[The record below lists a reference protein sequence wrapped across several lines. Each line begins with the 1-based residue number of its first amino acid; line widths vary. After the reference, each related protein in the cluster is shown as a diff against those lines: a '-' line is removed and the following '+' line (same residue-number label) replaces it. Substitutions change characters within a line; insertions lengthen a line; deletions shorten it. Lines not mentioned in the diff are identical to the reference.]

1 MAQLDIVSGLFGG
14 LFGQSP
20 DQLRQTQQ
28 QQMDNRAMQLAQLSP
43 GRAGVFYGNVAG
55 QRIGKDISAAFGV
68 QDPAMQRRQKAQ
80 QIVQSVQQGG
90 LDPTSAEGLLALAQ
104 ALDQFPEFA
113 QEALQ
118 ARQAA
123 AAKAQQAL
131 ANRLTEAKIGAEA
144 AQAGKYEAEAAKALR
159 EPPAKED
166 RIKTPPDFAAA
177 GISLGIPSKVN
188 IADYT
193 QEETARIRQQLQKE
207 KESTAKA
214 GVAPSDKD
222 FGNATALREN
232 FLKETKD
239 IDTGLKALYNVQQ
252 LLSERSGL
260 ADAIAKRQFAKFSG
274 DRDISNKDIQAF
286 GNFGS
291 LGQRLE
297 GILSQFF
304 SGKYSEA
311 QVEEASRIASNLLK
325 NLQQNRSAIEQQ
337 YRTQAEA
344 SKIEPGRINFVVPSF
359 TAPTTPKE
367 RLPVPANIAQ
377 QKGWKT
383 GQKVKRGNK
392 TYTFDGTQLIED

>member
-1 MAQLDIVSGLFGG
+1 
-14 LFGQSP
+14 
-20 DQLRQTQQ
+20 
-28 QQMDNRAMQLAQLSP
+28 
-43 GRAGVFYGNVAG
+43 
-55 QRIGKDISAAFGV
+55 
-68 QDPAMQRRQKAQ
+68 
-80 QIVQSVQQGG
+80 
-90 LDPTSAEGLLALAQ
+90 LLALAQ

-123 AAKAQQAL
+123 AAKAQQAQQQAL
-131 ANRLTEAKIGAEA
+131 ANRLTEAKIGTEESRQIELATQTE
-144 AQAGKYEAEAAKALR
+144 KNLR
-159 EPPAKED
+159 EPAGGAQYQVLTKAEATALGLPTDKGQTYQ
-166 RIKTPPDFAAA
+166 RNLKTNQVTAIGGGGTSIEVKNIPP
-177 GISLGIPSKVN
+177 
-188 IADYT
+188 
-193 QEETARIRQQLQKE
+193 
-207 KESTAKA
+207 
-214 GVAPSDKD
+214 DKD

-297 GILSQFF
+297 GILSQFL
-304 SGKYSEA
+304 SGTYSEA
-311 QVEEASRIASNLLK
+311 QVEEASRVASNLLK

-359 TAPTTPKE
+359 TAPTMAKE
-367 RLPVPANIAQ
+367 RISVPANIAQ

-383 GQKVKRGNK
+383 GQKVKRGSK

>member
-1 MAQLDIVSGLFGG
+1 MASVTSSLFGTLAG
-14 LFGQSP
+14 MGSPETLLQQRVQQAYGGNRQPGTAFFNASAGAGEQLLQSTQKLFGMEDEQVK
-20 DQLRQTQQ
+20 QQRKLQAIIQGVQTQV
-28 QQMDNRAMQLAQLSP
+28 DLSTP
-43 GRAGVFYGNVAG
+43 
-55 QRIGKDISAAFGV
+55 D
-68 QDPAMQRRQKAQ
+68 
-80 QIVQSVQQGG
+80 G
-90 LDPTSAEGLLALAQ
+90 LSE
-104 ALDQFPEFA
+104 
-113 QEALQ
+113 
-118 ARQAA
+118 
-123 AAKAQQAL
+123 L
-131 ANRLTEAKIGAEA
+131 ANRLNEFPEFSGIALAMR
-144 AQAGKYEAEAAKALR
+144 QEAAKAKLAANEADLKQGFLRAQTETERYRQTELASRAEKNLR
-159 EPPAKED
+159 EPTAKED
-166 RIKTPPDFAAA
+166 KIKTPADFAAA

-193 QEETARIRQQLQKE
+193 QDETARIRQQLQKDR
-207 KESTAKA
+207 ESTAKA
-214 GVAPSDKD
+214 GVAASDKD

-286 GNFGS
+286 GNFGT

-297 GILSQFF
+297 GILSQFL
-304 SGKYSEA
+304 SGTYSEA
-311 QVEEASRIASNLLK
+311 QVEEASRVASNLLK
-325 NLQQNRSAIEQQ
+325 NLQQNRSTIEQQ
-337 YRTQAEA
+337 YRIQAEA

-359 TAPTTPKE
+359 TAPATPKE
-367 RLPVPANIAQ
+367 RIPVPANIAQ